1 MNPFN
6 DIEKTLAE
14 LTDSEKILLIG
25 GKDRFH
31 TAPVERLSIPSIR
44 FSDGPNGV
52 RGKSYFPG
60 VPSACFPNGTNL
72 GATWDKSLMYEAG
85 KFMGIESKYK
95 GAHAILGPTI
105 NIQRSPLGGR
115 GYESYSEDPVLS
127 GSLATSIINGI
138 QSQNVAACVKHYVCN
153 DIEDDRRAI
162 NINIT
167 ERALGEIYLLPFEL
181 AVKNSKP
188 RMVMTSYSKVRGE
201 HVAESK
207 YLLCDILRDE
217 WKWEGT
223 TISDWG
229 GTYSTAEAITNGLDL
244 EMPGPPIFRR
254 QDLVYISKISKK
266 ISNTSFNNRVRNMLR
281 LIKYCIE
288 SGVPENAPESSENN
302 TEATAKKLRCFSNSG
317 IVLLKNDGGIL
328 PLDKKDKIAVIG
340 PNAKNTSISGGG
352 SAALNSYEVTN
363 IYEAILAKLGYSPE
377 YTVGAHGH
385 KFLPPLGSKLKRDDN
400 STGYTAKVYLEPSS
414 CKNRTLIDEFRLT
427 ESYLRM
433 PDYENDRIS
442 NNLFYVDFEGNFIP
456 DSDGEYEFGLI
467 VVGTVQLFIDGNL
480 LVDNKT
486 TQKRGTSFYEQGTV
500 EVKNSIYLQKGSSY
514 KIKIEFGS
522 GPTSK
527 INDFLDSLV
536 DGRGAVGFGVAKVID
551 PEKEIS
557 RAVSIAKRNDTVVL
571 VVGLSKEWESENFD
585 RPDMKLPGYIDRLVS
600 QVAQA
605 NPNTIVVNQS
615 GTPMEFPWLNE
626 VPGLIQAWFGGTEAG
641 NAVADVIFGDVNPS
655 GKLPLTFPI
664 KVQDNPTFVNFKS
677 NKGELL
683 YGEDVFVGYRFYE
696 KCEEN
701 VAFPFG
707 FGLSYSKFEFKEL
720 NSLSIKDGN
729 LKFNVL
735 VKNSGN
741 RNGSEVVQVYI
752 KALSPDI
759 ERPLKELK
767 DFQKV
772 YLKAKEENN
781 VHFEIEIKRS
791 TSYWDSLENQWLS
804 ESGEYDILIGNSSD
818 NILLKTSFI
827 LDTNMYWLFF

>member
-31 TAPVERLSIPSIR
+31 TAPVERLGIPSIR

-85 KFMGIESKYK
+85 KLMGIESKYK

-167 ERALGEIYLLPFEL
+167 ERALREIYLLPFEL

-522 GPTSK
+522 GLTSK

-615 GTPMEFPWLNE
+615 GTPVEFPWLNE

-696 KCEEN
+696 KCEKN

-818 NILLKTSFI
+818 NILLKTSFR
-827 LDTNMYWLFF
+827 LDTNMYWLLD